1 MATPKRAAIY
11 VRLSDDKKK
20 TGENVADQER
30 AARKIAAD
38 LGAEVYDVY
47 CDNSRSASDPENK
60 PRPEFLRLI
69 DDADAGRFDMVICRH
84 VDRFFRHPIDQL
96 KVSNVLGPRQI
107 VIHQEWAGYPVEVH
121 TPSGVLNLSIAASV
135 ALYEINHKKERQAA
149 HTERLLSKGAL
160 DGSGPRPFGFNKA
173 LDGTLTPHETE
184 AELVREATRH
194 VLEGGSI
201 GELVR
206 SWNARG
212 IPAGRGGAWGY
223 TSMRTLLMRWS
234 NAGIRQK
241 TIKDPDNP
249 KKKLVVEHGP
259 GTWEPIV
266 PEDEFRAL
274 LAKLQ
279 DPGRTKHRGDT
290 GRKHL
295 LSHILRCGKCGQ
307 PMRGGS
313 TTTRAGKT
321 HLIYQCQGLK
331 TSCRLSVDYGAAE
344 DVVLSHVTQRLA
356 QPERELIEA
365 TADERSTAATLQK
378 RLTEIDAKERE
389 VEASSAGLSAKLRLL
404 EAYNSE
410 REEVTQRL
418 ASLTQRMTLAG
429 LLLDLTPTF
438 KKGRHDSIAAG
449 ARARKE
455 VRERFD
461 GLDLDRRRSVIRALL
476 TVAVAPYDRGSRRP
490 NVESA
495 KERVIVTPLNP
506 LTGQPYVEHDAEAV

>member
-20 TGENVADQER
+20 TGENVADQEA

-38 LGAEVYDVY
+38 LRAEVYEVY
-47 CDNSRSASDPENK
+47 CDNSRPASDPVNK

-69 DDADAGRFDMVICRH
+69 EDAEAGRFDMVICRH

-96 KVSNVLGPRQI
+96 RVSDVLGTRGI
-107 VIHQEWAGYPVEVH
+107 TIHQEWSGYPLDLQSA
-121 TPSGVLNLSIAASV
+121 SGVMQLGIHAQV
-135 ALYEINHKKERQAA
+135 GLYEINIKKERQAA
-149 HTERLLSKGAL
+149 HSERLLKKGTL

-173 LDGTLTPHETE
+173 QDGTLTPHETE
-184 AELVREATRH
+184 AELVRQATRH

-206 SWNARG
+206 AWNAQG
-212 IPAGRGGAWGY
+212 IKAARGGAWGY

-295 LSHILRCGKCGQ
+295 LAHLLKCGHCGE
-307 PMRGGS
+307 PMRGGGTRS
-313 TTTRAGKT
+313 RAGKWYST
-321 HLIYQCQGLK
+321 YQCQGLK
-331 TSCRLSVDYGAAE
+331 TPCRRSVDYEAAE
-344 DVVLSHVTQRLA
+344 EVVLSHVAQRLA

-365 TADERSTAATLQK
+365 TADERSAAATLQK
-378 RLTEIDAKERE
+378 RLTEIEAQERA
-389 VEASSAGLSAKLRLL
+389 VEQSSAGLKAKLRLL
-404 EAYNSE
+404 ETYNAE
-410 REEVTQRL
+410 REEVAQRL
-418 ASLTQRMTLAG
+418 TSLTQRMTLAG

-449 ARARKE
+449 VQARKE

-461 GLDLDRRRSVIRALL
+461 ALDLDRKRSVIRALL
-476 TVAVAPYDRGSRRP
+476 TVEVAPYERGDRRP
-490 NVESA
+490 TVDSA

-506 LTGQPYVEHDAEAV
+506 LTGQPYVEHHAEAI